1 MFHLWYERQM
11 DRELNIQTRIMREW
25 TELEDLLLYNRLES
39 TPYQAIDKL
48 FEFNEL
54 GSDSNFVDFGCG
66 SGRVAFYV
74 HNRFNIPVTG
84 IELNMETYYELEDN
98 LASYLKADPKVDFA
112 ENIASYQ
119 KVEQHNRTDKKHDY
133 DFYPH
138 YDFNTETI
146 KKRKSKKIKQ
156 NRAPINFVR
165 EYAEQY
171 QIRNTQNVFYFFNP
185 FTVRIFAQVVR
196 NIEQSLFD
204 SPRAAEIILYYPM
217 DDYQEFMERKT
228 VFQREGSISLN
239 MLEDEF
245 EKFIIYRYDPI
256 SDN

>member
-25 TELEDLLLYNRLES
+25 TTIEDVMSYNRLES
-39 TPYQAIDKL
+39 TPYQALDKL
-48 FEFNEL
+48 FEINEL
-54 GSDSNFVDFGCG
+54 GPDSNFVDFGCG

-84 IELNMETYYELEDN
+84 IELNMQTYLELREN
-98 LASYLKADPKVDFA
+98 LNSYLAADPQVNFA

-119 KVEQHNRTDKKHDY
+119 KIEQHNLLYERAGSDFDIDFAAKK
-133 DFYPH
+133 
-138 YDFNTETI
+138 FNN
-146 KKRKSKKIKQ
+146 RKIKT
-156 NRAPINFVR
+156 AKKSMASINFVQ
-165 EYAEQY
+165 EYAEHY
-171 QIRNTQNVFYFFNP
+171 QIQKNQNVFYFFNP
-185 FTVRIFAQVVR
+185 FTIKIFVQVIR

-204 SPRAAEIILYYPM
+204 NPRAAEIILYYPM
-217 DDYQEFMERKT
+217 YDFQDFMEKKT
-228 VFQREGSISLN
+228 IFQREGSISLN

-256 SDN
+256 FE